1 MPTPT
6 DLRRAD
12 PRFPA
17 FFRHRALAG
26 GHLITGLAGR
36 WAVLDDAEWQAFV
49 EGRVDPAS
57 ETWETLRRGGFI
69 RAEVDVDDLAARL
82 RRKKAFLG
90 SGPNLHIVVTT
101 LRCNETCAYCHA
113 SRADLGTEGVDLTAE
128 VAEQVVDRILET
140 TSPDVTI
147 EFQGGEPLVNWPVV
161 RHLVDYALEKNR
173 VAGKSLEFTLVS
185 NLAAMDEEKLAF
197 LLGHKVQVCTSVDG
211 PAPLHNKQRVLAGG
225 DAHATALRWIKRLNE
240 AYRDEGLDPEVYHV
254 EALPTVTRAALAD
267 PEGLIDTY
275 LELGCKAI
283 YLRRLDPFGF
293 AAKTRAKLG
302 YSVEEFLE
310 FYRRALDHIIELN
323 LKGTR
328 ILERTA
334 AIFLTKIL
342 TPDDPNFLDIRSPCG
357 AGIGQLAY
365 NYDGSVFTCDEGRML
380 HEMGDDMF
388 VLGHVGTGR
397 YRDFVG
403 HDTVKNMI
411 LASDL
416 DASPDC
422 ADCAYNPYCGI
433 CPVYNY
439 ATQGSLHGQM
449 RRSDWCAGHM
459 GIQDHLFG
467 KLAEGDPAVRE
478 VFRRWV
484 EVRPRDH
491 YLHEAES

>member
-1 MPTPT
+1 
-6 DLRRAD
+6 
-12 PRFPA
+12 
-17 FFRHRALAG
+17 
-26 GHLITGLAGR
+26 
-36 WAVLDDAEWQAFV
+36 
-49 EGRVDPAS
+49 
-57 ETWETLRRGGFI
+57 
-69 RAEVDVDDLAARL
+69 
-82 RRKKAFLG
+82 
-90 SGPNLHIVVTT
+90 
-101 LRCNETCAYCHA
+101 
-113 SRADLGTEGVDLTAE
+113 
-128 VAEQVVDRILET
+128 
-140 TSPDVTI
+140 
-147 EFQGGEPLVNWPVV
+147 
-161 RHLVDYALEKNR
+161 
-173 VAGKSLEFTLVS
+173 
-185 NLAAMDEEKLAF
+185 
-197 LLGHKVQVCTSVDG
+197 VQVCTSVDG

-225 DAHATALRWIKRLNE
+225 DAHGLATGWIRRLND
-240 AYRDEGLDPEVYHV
+240 AYREAGLDPNVYHV
-254 EALPTVTRAALAD
+254 EALPTITRATLAE
-267 PEGLIDTY
+267 PETLIDTY

-293 AAKTRAKLG
+293 AARTRAKLG
-302 YSVEEFLE
+302 YDVDEFLE

-323 LKGTR
+323 LAGTQ

-388 VLGHVGTGR
+388 LLGHAATER

-403 HDTVKNMI
+403 HDTVKSMI

-422 ADCAYNPYCGI
+422 AQCAYNPYCGI
-433 CPVYNY
+433 CPTYNY

-459 GIQDHLFG
+459 GIQDHLFA
-467 KLAEGDPAVRE
+467 KLAEDDPKVRE

-491 YLHEAES
+491 YLHEAER